1 MREIVSSVTSK
12 GQVTIPV
19 EVRRLLGVKPR
30 DKVSFLV
37 DGDKV
42 RITRR
47 ESVVARTAG
56 IFKSNKPTATIEEMR
71 ESFERGVAEEVVKRV
86 GASGA
91 STA

>member
-56 IFKSNKPTATIEEMR
+56 ILKSNKSAPTIEEMT
-71 ESFERGVAEEVVKRV
+71 EAAERGMAEDAVRRV
-86 GASGA
+86 GG
-91 STA
+91 

>member
-56 IFKSNKPTATIEEMR
+56 IGKSKKPPASIRQMR
-71 ESFERGVAEEVVKRV
+71 ESAERGIAEESVRRM
-86 GASGA
+86 GG
-91 STA
+91 